1 MSSVATAFRRGI
13 KTFRR
18 ARPVLQRTLCKSGMP
33 LSTPSQKARWRGTPL
48 LLSLMPRRW
57 MNQLC
62 GESRENSIRS
72 RRHSS
77 FRRKMISNVLR
88 YLPQPRPRIRA
99 AKWAGSPTWED
110 RNSRQVARPVPS
122 LRYVLNRTPIWN
134 KEFIANPVERILEGE
149 EPPTGGSLGTA
160 VSTLSTNRP
169 PSLWPPTRWPT
180 LDRRKQ
186 VRMPMTFEDSS
197 DQTSSM
203 IPPGLCRDAH
213 CDRAL
218 RAGGR

>member
-1 MSSVATAFRRGI
+1 MRRITGEFDQVAT
-13 KTFRR
+13 TFILPPKNDFECPALTCRSP
-18 ARPVLQRTLCKSGMP
+18 AHAYGPPNGLAV
-33 LSTPSQKARWRGTPL
+33 
-48 LLSLMPRRW
+48 
-57 MNQLC
+57 QL
-62 GESRENSIRS
+62 G
-72 RRHSS
+72 
-77 FRRKMISNVLR
+77 
-88 YLPQPRPRIRA
+88 
-99 AKWAGSPTWED
+99 D
-110 RNSRQVARPVPS
+110 RNSRQGARAVPS
-122 LRYVLNRTPIWN
+122 LSYVLNRTPIWN